1 MTWDG
6 IALPIS
12 FTTASTGIVTAA
24 NGGAID
30 TIAVAW
36 VTASANLEYDL
47 CV

>member
-12 FTTASTGIVTAA
+12 FTTASTGAVTAA

-36 VTASANLEYDL
+36 KTGDNTLEYDL

>member
-1 MTWDG
+1 VTWDG

-12 FTTASTGIVTAA
+12 FTTASTAA
-24 NGGAID
+24 VDATNRGAID

-36 VTASANLEYDL
+36 VTAGTALEYDL